1 MLTGTWMILVLA
13 YFVRKVP
20 FSIKTTSSI
29 LQQIDVS
36 VEEASINLGVPPLRS
51 FLKVVVPV
59 MFPGIVAGA
68 IIMWVTTLAEL
79 SSTIV
84 LYYGPWTTMTVQ
96 IFQYIGSGDFGPA
109 SAYSTVL
116 IISVIIPL
124 FILNRVLGKELT
136 TAL

>member
-1 MLTGTWMILVLA
+1 
-13 YFVRKVP
+13 
-20 FSIKTTSSI
+20 
-29 LQQIDVS
+29 
-36 VEEASINLGVPPLRS
+36 
-51 FLKVVVPV
+51 